1 MAAEVATSKKT
12 HEIPCE
18 YCGATFAPQR
28 LKFHMASKHGDE
40 MKAKLSD
47 VTGQL
52 EAAKTRIKEL
62 ELQTATEKPADLQE
76 DQVAALADW
85 LDAMTPE
92 AWEAIGKE
100 KGYMAEAEE
109 PAAEVADPVTEPATE
124 AETGETKSRKVFLA
138 QHGIVATIKD

>member
-1 MAAEVATSKKT
+1 
-12 HEIPCE
+12 
-18 YCGATFAPQR
+18 
-28 LKFHMASKHGDE
+28 MASKHDDE